1 VVSATGTGAVAFIDA
16 DNIAAV
22 AAAALVEPGH
32 VSATY
37 ALTGPSALTFGEAV
51 AIISKI
57 SGRTVTHRAISG
69 DEFAAMLA
77 GFGLPSDYA
86 AILVRDQRAIAEG
99 AGARVSDVVA
109 RITTPI
115 TFAQFAERAAQSW
128 R

>member
-1 VVSATGTGAVAFIDA
+1 
-16 DNIAAV
+16 
-22 AAAALVEPGH
+22 
-32 VSATY
+32 
-37 ALTGPSALTFGEAV
+37 
-51 AIISKI
+51 
-57 SGRTVTHRAISG
+57 
-69 DEFAAMLA
+69 MLA
-77 GFGLPSDYA
+77 GFGLPPDYS